1 METQVDQQTQY
12 SRRNCILFHGIK
24 EEKDED
30 TNSIFINTVKEEMD
44 IEILTNNLDWSH
56 RIGNHKT
63 KIKERPVIAKFV
75 RYNLK
80 HNIFKNNKLLKGKSV
95 SITESLT
102 KNHMAKLNQARENNG
117 FRNVR
122 TSDGKIFFKY

>member
-12 SRRNCILFHGIK
+12 SRGNCILFHGIK
-24 EEKDED
+24 VEKDED

-56 RIGNHKT
+56 RIINHKT

-80 HNIFKNNKLLKGKSV
+80 HNIFKNNKLLKGKGV

-102 KNHMAKLNQARENNG
+102 KDHMAKLNQARENNG